1 LKTGRHLAAATAF
14 AAAFAC
20 AQAIAAGGGFVDV
33 LRQPAEPSALASKA
47 LLQSVAKTGRRLVA
61 VGQRG
66 HVIFSDDAGGAWT
79 QAKVPVSSDLTAVWF
94 ADAKHGWAVGHDG
107 VILASEDA
115 GETWTLQL
123 TGDSAAVQG
132 ADKAFLDVWFADERN
147 GYAVGAFNLVVH
159 TSDGGATWESWSGR
173 TDNPKQYNLHAI
185 RPVGGSLFIA
195 GEAGLL
201 LRLDPRSQRFS
212 AIATPYNGS
221 FFGIADAGGAP
232 LLFGLRGNAFLS
244 TDGGAT
250 WAKVDARLPSSIVAT
265 AQSANGRLLLADAS
279 GRIAASQDGGR
290 TFSPLTTQPS
300 LPITGLAEVGNGLIA
315 TVGPRGATVERMLA
329 R

>member
-1 LKTGRHLAAATAF
+1 MKTGRHLAT
-14 AAAFAC
+14 AAALAAALAC
-20 AQAIAAGGGFVDV
+20 AQATAAGGGFVDV

-47 LLQSVAKTGRRLVA
+47 LLQSVAKAGRRLVA

-115 GETWTLQL
+115 GETWTMQL

-159 TSDGGATWESWSGR
+159 TSDGGGTWESWSGR

-201 LRLDPRSQRFS
+201 LKLDPRSQRFS

-290 TFSPLTTQPS
+290 TFAPVTTRPS
-300 LPITGLAEVGNGLIA
+300 LPVTGFADVGNGLLA

>member
-1 LKTGRHLAAATAF
+1 MKTGRHLAAATAL
-14 AAAFAC
+14 AAVLAC

-33 LRQPAEPSALASKA
+33 LRQPAQPSALASKA
-47 LLQSVAKTGRRLVA
+47 LLQSVARAGRRLIA

-94 ADAKHGWAVGHDG
+94 ADARHGWAVGHDG
-107 VILASEDA
+107 VILATVDA

-123 TGDSAAVQG
+123 TGDSPVVHG
-132 ADKAFLDVWFADERN
+132 PDKPFLDVWFADERT
-147 GYAVGAFNLVVH
+147 GYAVGAFNLVVR
-159 TSDGGATWESWSGR
+159 TSDGGRTWESLSDR

-185 RPVGGSLFIA
+185 RPMGGSLFIA

-201 LRLDPRSQRFS
+201 LKMDSRSQRFR
-212 AIATPYNGS
+212 AIAAPYNGS
-221 FFGIADAGGAP
+221 FFGLADAGEA
-232 LLFGLRGNAFLS
+232 LLIFGLRGTALRS
-244 TDGGAT
+244 VDGGAT
-250 WAKVDARLPSSIVAT
+250 WSRVDAQLPASIVAT
-265 AQSANGRLLLADAS
+265 GRSASGRLYLADAS

-290 TFSPLTTQPS
+290 TFAPVTTQPA
-300 LPITGLAEVGNGLIA
+300 LPITGLVDVGNGLIA
-315 TVGPRGATVERMLA
+315 IVGPRGAAVQRMLS

>member
-1 LKTGRHLAAATAF
+1 
-14 AAAFAC
+14 
-20 AQAIAAGGGFVDV
+20 
-33 LRQPAEPSALASKA
+33 
-47 LLQSVAKTGRRLVA
+47 
-61 VGQRG
+61 
-66 HVIFSDDAGGAWT
+66 
-79 QAKVPVSSDLTAVWF
+79 VPVSSDLTAVWF

-159 TSDGGATWESWSGR
+159 TSDGGGTWESWSGR

-201 LRLDPRSQRFS
+201 LKLDPRSQRFS

-290 TFSPLTTQPS
+290 TFAPVTTRPS
-300 LPITGLAEVGNGLIA
+300 LPVTGFTDVGNGLLA